1 MEIIHTI
8 EVKALVELQKMD
20 AAMDAKKAIAAG
32 VPVKIAAL
40 NAAFEA
46 KKRSMSAAHE
56 ALLALQVKKKDS
68 ELKIGEAEEGIRK
81 HQRELNLVKDN
92 NAFKA
97 LLSEIEN
104 DKKNK
109 DELETGILFL
119 LEEIDKAS
127 VQDKAIREEV
137 KKIEETMRG
146 EVAALEATAKEI
158 AAGLET
164 AKAERAAAAA
174 ALNPDLLEKYENIR
188 VNKKGLAVAVVHE
201 DPATPGKYSCG
212 GCHMS
217 LTPQKTLDIKK
228 HDTFAVC
235 QDCRRL
241 MYLEKTVYPEL
252 AQNAPAAATEK
263 KD

>member
-8 EVKALVELQKMD
+8 EVRALVELQKTD
-20 AAMDAKKAIAAG
+20 AVMDAKRAIAAG

-40 NAAFEA
+40 NAAFE
-46 KKRSMSAAHE
+46 KKKNSMSAARE
-56 ALLALQVKKKDS
+56 ALLALQVKKKDC
-68 ELKIGEAEEGIRK
+68 ELRIAEADEGIRK

-109 DELETGILFL
+109 DELETGVLCL

-137 KKIEETMRG
+137 KKLEETMRA
-146 EVAALEATAKEI
+146 EIAALEATAAEI
-158 AAGLET
+158 AAGLEA
-164 AKAERAAAAA
+164 AKTKRAAAAA
-174 ALNPDLLEKYENIR
+174 ALNPELLEKYEDIR
-188 VNKKGLAVAVVHE
+188 ANKNGLAVAAVHE
-201 DPATPGKYSCG
+201 DPSNGKFSCG

-217 LTPQKTLDIKK
+217 LTPQKTLDVKK
-228 HDTFAVC
+228 IDAFAIC
-235 QDCRRL
+235 PDCRRL
-241 MYLEKTVYPEL
+241 LYLERTVYPEL
-252 AQNAPAAATEK
+252 AQSAAPAEPPR
-263 KD
+263 